1 MIRRVVTLAAAAA
14 LSASW
19 ACANQ
24 ALPPGGPPDTAAPV
38 LVRITPEINSVGK
51 VPKAV
56 ELRFD
61 EVISEVPRGAT
72 NLSELVFISPKSG
85 DPRVS
90 WGRTRIEIRPS
101 KGWKPNTVYSVQI
114 KPGIQDL
121 RNNGIDSIIRIVFST
136 GGEIPDT
143 KLTGVAFDWFAA
155 KGLASAVVEA
165 VATDS
170 TVYQAVADSAGR
182 FELANLPAG
191 PYLVRAYN
199 DRNSNRDLDPLEIW
213 DEAKVTLTAEA
224 RTELYAF
231 THDTVGL
238 RITEVTPQDT
248 NRILKVVFD
257 KPFPNDMEFT
267 PEMMVLTRASD
278 SSRVAVRGVQ
288 TARQKT
294 VADSTAAKQRADSI
308 ARVADAK
315 LDTSRVARQRRD
327 SLATV
332 RRQDSLA
339 AAQRAL
345 LERQRAAA
353 RARGGRILPID
364 TTPPPKM
371 SRPRVYNE
379 IFVTLEAPLAWQTQ
393 YSLQTAF
400 VRSLSGTV
408 KSPSRNF
415 ATPRAPR
422 VDSTAARRDSLS
434 RTDSSARRDSSAAPR
449 APVARPDT
457 VRRR

>member
-1 MIRRVVTLAAAAA
+1 VIRRLVAWAVA
-14 LSASW
+14 LVAGT

-24 ALPPGGPPDTAAPV
+24 ALPPGGPPDTAGPV
-38 LVRITPEINSVGK
+38 IVRITPEINSVGA
-51 VPKAV
+51 VPKSV

-61 EVISEVPRGAT
+61 EVISEIPRGAT

-85 DPRVS
+85 DARVNWS
-90 WGRTRIEIRPS
+90 RSRITIRPER
-101 KGWKPNTVYSVQI
+101 GWKPNTVYSVQI

-143 KLTGVAFDWFAA
+143 RIGGVAFDWFAA

-165 VATDS
+165 VASDS
-170 TVYQAVADSAGR
+170 TVYQAVADSVGR
-182 FELANLPAG
+182 FELRNLPSG
-191 PYLVRAYN
+191 PYVVRAYA
-199 DRNSNRDLDPLEIW
+199 DRNSNRDLDPLEMW
-213 DEAKVTLTAEA
+213 DETTVTLTQEA

-231 THDTVGL
+231 GHDTVGL
-238 RITEVTPQDT
+238 RITEVAVQDS
-248 NRILKVVFD
+248 NRVLKVVFD
-257 KPFPNDMEFT
+257 KPYPNDLQFSTDMI
-267 PEMMVLTRASD
+267 VVTR
-278 SSRVAVRGVQ
+278 
-288 TARQKT
+288 
-294 VADSTAAKQRADSI
+294 ADSTPVAVQSVQNALEKTIRDSTLAKQRTDSI
-308 ARVADAK
+308 AAAAEAK
-315 LDTSRVARQRRD
+315 LDTSRVARLRRD
-327 SLATV
+327 SLLTV

-339 AAQRAL
+339 AAQRSA

-353 RARGGRILPID
+353 RARGGRIVPVD

-379 IFVTLEAPLAWQTQ
+379 IFVTLAAPLPWQTQ
-393 YSLQTAF
+393 YRLQTIA

-422 VDSTAARRDSLS
+422 VDSAAARRDSL
-434 RTDSSARRDSSAAPR
+434 ARRDTTAAGR
-449 APVARPDT
+449 APAPRPDT
-457 VRRR
+457 LQRR

>member
-1 MIRRVVTLAAAAA
+1 MIRRLVALVVALAAGT
-14 LSASW
+14 

-38 LVRITPEINSVGK
+38 IVRITPEINSVGK

-61 EVISEVPRGAT
+61 EVISETPRGAT
-72 NLSELVFISPKSG
+72 KLSELVFISPKSG
-85 DPRVS
+85 DARVNWS
-90 WGRTRIEIRPS
+90 RSRISIRPAR
-101 KGWKPNTVYSVQI
+101 GWKPNTVYSVQI

-143 KLTGVAFDWFAA
+143 RITGVAFDWFAA

-170 TVYQAVADSAGR
+170 TVYQAVADSSGR
-182 FELANLPAG
+182 FELRNLPSG
-191 PYLVRAYN
+191 PYMVRAYN

-213 DEAKVTLTAEA
+213 DQASVTLTQEA

-231 THDTVGL
+231 GHDTVGL
-238 RITEVTPQDT
+238 RITEVAVQDS
-248 NRILKVVFD
+248 NRVLKVVFD
-257 KPFPNDMEFT
+257 KPYPNDMEFSAD
-267 PEMMVLTRASD
+267 MIVLTRAD
-278 SSRVAVRGVQ
+278 SSQVVVQRVQ
-288 TARQKT
+288 TAREKT
-294 VADSTAAKQRADSI
+294 VADSTIAKQRTDSI
-308 ARVADAK
+308 AQLAEAK
-315 LDTSRVARQRRD
+315 LDTSRVARARRD
-327 SLATV
+327 SIAGV

-339 AAQRAL
+339 AVQRAT

-353 RARGGRILPID
+353 RARGGRIVPID

-379 IFVTLEAPLAWQTQ
+379 IFVTLAAPLPWQSQ
-393 YSLQTAF
+393 FRLQTNT
-400 VRSLSGTV
+400 VRSLSGTT

-422 VDSTAARRDSLS
+422 VDSAAVLRDSLARRDSV
-434 RTDSSARRDSSAAPR
+434 ARRDSTASR

-457 VRRR
+457 TTRR